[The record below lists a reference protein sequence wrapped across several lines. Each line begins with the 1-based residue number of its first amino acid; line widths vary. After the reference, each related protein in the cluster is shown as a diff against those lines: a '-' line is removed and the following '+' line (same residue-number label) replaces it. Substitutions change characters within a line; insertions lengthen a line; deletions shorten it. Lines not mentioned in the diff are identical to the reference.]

1 MMWPIAIL
9 IGLIVFGSVYWLK
22 PSPRDTRLAALRLD
36 AIKRHLQVRQF
47 TFKPESAKNGVRDA
61 VTGTSYTL
69 MDSSKR
75 DKAVLLWR
83 VVGQAGWESDGL
95 PDGLAWHDRGSA
107 ADAELLTSLLPSL
120 QDDILLL
127 EVFSNRVTLMA
138 AEHKTATAENYEAF
152 LTQILTSVKA

>member
-1 MMWPIAIL
+1 
-9 IGLIVFGSVYWLK
+9 
-22 PSPRDTRLAALRLD
+22 
-36 AIKRHLQVRQF
+36 
-47 TFKPESAKNGVRDA
+47 
-61 VTGTSYTL
+61 

-75 DKAVLLWR
+75 DKAILLWR

-107 ADAELLTSLLPSL
+107 ADAELLTSLLPDL
-120 QDDILLL
+120 KDDILLL